1 MSVSIVATPII
12 GSISNVYR
20 NKDFDISFSVANTV
34 GTFDTSL
41 YFNNSEY
48 GPRNYVSDGHF
59 KSTTG
64 IPSLGSLGTLSVD
77 VLSSNPRFVTTVT
90 PQSYLG
96 TVGVCTDPSG
106 NVYFAH
112 ANGNKIYRIDPSGAI
127 TTFAGTGVAGDANG
141 DRLTTAE
148 FRGPAYVITD
158 GSGTFYV
165 TDQYRVRKIDSNGL
179 VSTIAG
185 SSLQGY
191 MDATGASAR
200 FWSPGGM
207 ALRPTGGLLVTD
219 NDYHTVRN
227 VTLPGGVVTTYAGR
241 PGSAGFADGQL
252 LPDTS
257 VVSVQ
262 GVQAWT
268 FNDTPGF
275 QTSDSGATWTSP
287 TFPVGVATPFAA
299 IVTPTEIAYAG
310 IYNSQLLTPVTFVSR
325 VNGSIRAPSSFPDDI
340 INIAQ
345 GLATDGSG
353 TYLVGGTRYGSTAYP
368 LVSQDNGSNWVTT
381 GALLSYCY
389 TVAYGNGFW
398 MAGGT
403 GPSGST
409 TFNLQRGSS
418 ATSLTATNTCPL
430 DDIYGIAYGGGRWV
444 AVGAGT
450 FTLAFSDNNGA
461 TWTGRTPNAAAG
473 SKIAYNNGVWIA
485 GFADV
490 TTPFYRSTD
499 GDTFTAISST
509 SGLGMAYGLYY
520 STLSGKWFASGPD
533 TIVTSTD
540 GTSWTPTTSFPSP
553 GAEVT
558 MFIDISASYTEYSSN
573 GARLFFPGGLLYDP
587 TGNLYV
593 ADQYNNRIRRVT
605 PGSSNMTT
613 FAGSGA
619 DTTSNGTLTTAGMAR
634 PIQLARDS
642 NGTIYVGSFERNTL
656 QTIVGNNVSLL
667 AGAPFAAGYV
677 DGAPAVSRFNGL
689 AGIAVFRDDLYI
701 GEVYN
706 SDVRKLTTLPDL
718 RPGLAPPGFRIIAT
732 SNYPILVNSRIDVS
746 WTSVGGVLPLFKFE
760 PFLNNTITANNS
772 GGTSSDTL
780 TYPASSSELLA
791 YLTGTGTTSVA
802 FRGPNGANIAYPSN
816 VSLTLSVYANSN
828 GAVVDDVST
837 SVTINPARV
846 IVTPCNTNLVFYRN
860 EPSSNPVFSLVTSPA
875 QIVYSASTLPTGLS
889 FARTASN
896 AFALTGTPNV
906 QTFASNYTILGQ
918 DTSGRTYTTQV
929 SMIVNPER
937 LIIDVSGSL
946 TPSGLSSNAPIE
958 PITFT
963 SRFPPY
969 NADRAVTYSWFPAPP
984 AGLQFRRKDRI
995 PVTVLQAQVFSLIDP
1010 SFELTL
1016 SGTITSDQIR
1026 SYASNNV
1033 TSTSIVLNGVRT
1045 NGGGLLSPAIP
1056 KTITFSFAET
1066 ILFDSSVPRLYVG
1079 QPVSDFYYSAKT
1091 YFPFISNSITSIEI
1105 IDGFIPDGL
1114 DASFTQSTQR
1124 FTFRGTPTTASTY
1137 SFTLQATNNTSNA
1150 TTVSLP
1156 ILLTTSNDR
1165 ITITPITDACYNF
1178 IQFRPLRIGK
1188 AGFYPSNISYT
1199 GKADSGGTVVFTGA
1213 NLPTGVSIVATDA
1226 SAGVYDLSGMPTTP
1240 AGSSIATLTASVALT
1255 GATATKTFAYSV
1267 SEEAFTF
1274 NDLSLAFSENVL
1286 TAPKVVSATTLS
1298 DQPVIRYASP
1308 TIPAELQIANTG
1320 RITGTMISSANGSFD
1335 VTAFTA
1341 YSSGSKTYS
1350 YTVTPDSVL
1359 LQPASYRT
1367 VTAPGC
1373 NVSIPINGYSASAT
1387 TVSNYQIS
1395 SGSYGLGIGST
1406 SGLLSGTLSTSLPTI
1421 TTFTLSGSAGDVTG
1435 TLVGTMITN
1444 NLPVN
1449 RAQMIGLDASALSIY
1464 SSDDNGVT
1472 FAKVGSTLSTTSA
1485 LTIGTNGSNIYLIP
1499 TSSNVVLKST
1509 DGAVYTQKP
1518 FTGNSP
1524 VMTAIAN
1531 KTGTSTWWIA
1541 GSIQTGTNTRAVY
1554 IYKSTDDGETWGTG
1568 TLVSPLTDRG
1578 GNIEPYTTSYQ
1589 AYINGGVALAYKDG
1603 VLLIG
1608 GDRILRSTDEGA
1620 SWSSVLGGFAQ
1631 EVAYFSLEH
1640 ETVWLATGSDLY
1652 RSRTS
1657 VPYTGATTTIKYSV
1671 DAGLTWTNTSAFNMF
1686 AYEIRYGLG
1695 QWMATGLDWV
1705 GPSEAVVARVRYS
1718 FDGVTWTILSAVPSV
1733 AYASAFTKA
1742 PPLPI
1747 TLGFDE
1753 TDWVLFRTP
1762 DDGAITRYVHP
1773 FSTPLTIGWASAAVS
1788 SSEPVVTGTSRF
1800 TSYVAQTIDPG
1811 ADVTTITFPLPN
1823 TGPLFTSPAQTTY
1836 IIWQYMPIPS
1846 ITFFA
1851 PGATAYFI
1859 SALPVGLSWDA
1870 PTRTISGAC
1879 VTLGTQS
1886 FTVYAQNSGL
1896 TALTITL
1903 IVEVPRIVK
1912 QQTGAGAYTS
1922 LVRQYTTVNAA
1933 QKARDTRAF
1942 PTQVSGIGE
1951 FASPYPPAVITPS
1964 NCPC

>member
-34 GTFDTSL
+34 GSFDTSL

-141 DRLTTAE
+141 DRLTTAQ
-148 FRGPAYVITD
+148 FRGPGFVITD

-165 TDQYRVRKIDSNGL
+165 SDQFRIRKIDSNGL

-185 SSLQGY
+185 SYASRGY
-191 MDATGASAR
+191 VDSSGASAQ
-200 FWSPGGM
+200 FWTPGGM
-207 ALRPTGGLLVTD
+207 ALSPNGSLMVTD

-227 VTLPGGVVTTYAGR
+227 VTLPDGVVTTYAGR
-241 PGSAGFADGQL
+241 PQAPAFADGTTSFAVAGSFIATSVSGDVL
-252 LPDTS
+252 TRSGSSWSIATSPGTVRLTATDTS
-257 VVSVQ
+257 GAVHLYAGLSNSTYGSPIVY
-262 GVQAWT
+262 
-268 FNDTPGF
+268 
-275 QTSDSGATWTSP
+275 QTSLTGSFAGASGLGNVARVNRIATSGSRLVAVGASKTGDRAVYTTTSISTWSDGSTGVLSNGFSVAHAGGTWLAVGLPGLANLGCNIARSTNGTTWTSILTNP
-287 TFPVGVATPFAA
+287 LSPNTVG
-299 IVTPTEIAYAG
+299 
-310 IYNSQLLTPVTFVSR
+310 
-325 VNGSIRAPSSFPDDI
+325 D
-340 INIAQ
+340 
-345 GLATDGSG
+345 
-353 TYLVGGTRYGSTAYP
+353 
-368 LVSQDNGSNWVTT
+368 
-381 GALLSYCY
+381 
-389 TVAYGNGFW
+389 VAYGNSKWVYTGDSVGSFDTAYSTDDGLTW
-398 MAGGT
+398 TGVANFPRIGGVLRT
-403 GPSGST
+403 GTKVAYGNSTWVIGGIGTVTAPSLRYSSDGISWTDCTVST
-409 TFNLQRGSS
+409 TFSNV
-418 ATSLTATNTCPL
+418 TA
-430 DDIYGIAYGGGRWV
+430 
-444 AVGAGT
+444 
-450 FTLAFSDNNGA
+450 
-461 TWTGRTPNAAAG
+461 
-473 SKIAYNNGVWIA
+473 
-485 GFADV
+485 
-490 TTPFYRSTD
+490 
-499 GDTFTAISST
+499 
-509 SGLGMAYGLYY
+509 LYY
-520 STLSGKWFASGPD
+520 SSN
-533 TIVTSTD
+533 TST
-540 GTSWTPTTSFPSP
+540 WY
-553 GAEVT
+553 AA
-558 MFIDISASYTEYSSN
+558 ASNVIAQSSN
-573 GARLFFPGGLLYDP
+573 GISWSLSSVPFEPTSIGEFASYIAPSTARLFYPGGLLYDP
-587 TGNLYV
+587 AGNLYI
-593 ADQYNNRIRRVT
+593 ADQYNNRIRRVMA
-605 PGSSNMTT
+605 GSSNVTT

-656 QTIVGNNVSLL
+656 QTIIGNNVSLL

-706 SDVRKLTTLPDL
+706 SDVRKLTTLPDV
-718 RPGLAPPGFRIIAT
+718 RPGLAPPGYRIIAT
-732 SNYPILVNSRIDVS
+732 SNYPILVKSRIDVS
-746 WTSVGGVLPLFKFE
+746 WTSVGGTLPLFKFE
-760 PFLNNTITANNS
+760 PFINNTLTANNS

-780 TYPASSSELLA
+780 TYPASSPELLA

-969 NADRAVTYSWFPAPP
+969 NNPDRAVTYSWFPAPP
-984 AGLQFRRKDRI
+984 AGLQFRRKDGI
-995 PVTVLQAQVFSLIDP
+995 PITGLSAQVGGEGGVDL

-1026 SYASNNV
+1026 SYALSNG

-1079 QPVSDFYYSAKT
+1079 QPVSNFYYSAKT

-1178 IQFRPLRIGK
+1178 IQFRPLRLGK

-1286 TAPKVVSATTLS
+1286 IAPKVVSATTLS

-1320 RITGTMISSANGSFD
+1320 RITGAIITSTNGSFD

-1472 FAKVGSTLSTTSA
+1472 FAKIGSTLSTTSA

-1846 ITFFA
+1846 ITFLA

-1870 PTRTISGAC
+1870 STRTISGAC

>member
-34 GTFDTSL
+34 GSFDTSL

-141 DRLTTAE
+141 DRLTTAQ
-148 FRGPAYVITD
+148 FRGPAFVITD

-165 TDQYRVRKIDSNGL
+165 SDQFRIRKIDSNGL

-185 SSLQGY
+185 TSNQAY
-191 MDATGASAR
+191 VDATGSSAR

-207 ALRPTGGLLVTD
+207 ALSPNGSLMVTD

-227 VTLPGGVVTTYAGR
+227 VTLPDGIVTTYAGIPAFAGYLDGSVSSVI
-241 PGSAGFADGQL
+241 PGSFIA
-252 LPDTS
+252 TS
-257 VVSVQ
+257 VSGDVLAQSGSSWSIATSPGTVRLTTTDASGSVRIYAGLSNSTYGSPIVYQ
-262 GVQAWT
+262 TGVTGPLMGAMGLETVTRVNRIAMNGPVFVAVGTSTTTDRALYTSSGLRSWSVLSTGVFSTGFSIAQAGGTWLAVGVPGT
-268 FNDTPGF
+268 GNSGCNIARSTNSFTWSSILTNSLSPNTVGDIAYGNSKWVYTGDSVGSFDTAYSTDDGL
-275 QTSDSGATWTSP
+275 TWT
-287 TFPVGVATPFAA
+287 GVA
-299 IVTPTEIAYAG
+299 
-310 IYNSQLLTPVTFVSR
+310 N
-325 VNGSIRAPSSFPDDI
+325 FPRI
-340 INIAQ
+340 
-345 GLATDGSG
+345 GGVLRTG
-353 TYLVGGTRYGSTAYP
+353 TK
-368 LVSQDNGSNWVTT
+368 
-381 GALLSYCY
+381 
-389 TVAYGNGFW
+389 VAYGNSTW
-398 MAGGT
+398 VIGGIGT
-403 GPSGST
+403 VTAPSLRYSSDGISWTDCTVST
-409 TFNLQRGSS
+409 TFSNV
-418 ATSLTATNTCPL
+418 TA
-430 DDIYGIAYGGGRWV
+430 
-444 AVGAGT
+444 
-450 FTLAFSDNNGA
+450 
-461 TWTGRTPNAAAG
+461 
-473 SKIAYNNGVWIA
+473 
-485 GFADV
+485 
-490 TTPFYRSTD
+490 
-499 GDTFTAISST
+499 
-509 SGLGMAYGLYY
+509 LYY
-520 STLSGKWFASGPD
+520 SSN
-533 TIVTSTD
+533 TST
-540 GTSWTPTTSFPSP
+540 WY
-553 GAEVT
+553 AA
-558 MFIDISASYTEYSSN
+558 ASNVVAQSSN
-573 GARLFFPGGLLYDP
+573 GISWSLSSVPFEPTSFGEPPAYLIPSTARLFFPGGLLYDP
-587 TGNLYV
+587 AGNLYV
-593 ADQYNNRIRRVT
+593 ADQYNNRIRRVAS
-605 PGSSNMTT
+605 GSTAITT

-689 AGIAVFRDDLYI
+689 AGIAVFRDELYI

-706 SDVRKLTTLPDL
+706 SDVRKLTSLPDI
-718 RPGLAPPGFRIIAT
+718 RPGLAPPGYRIIAT
-732 SNYPILVNSRIDVS
+732 SNYPILVKSRIDVS

-780 TYPASSSELLA
+780 TYPASSPELLA

-896 AFALTGTPNV
+896 AFALTGTPTV

-969 NADRAVTYSWFPAPP
+969 NNPDRAVTYSWFPAPP
-984 AGLQFRRKDRI
+984 AGLQFRRKDGI
-995 PVTVLQAQVFSLIDP
+995 PITGLSAQVGGVGGVDL

-1026 SYASNNV
+1026 SYASNNG

-1066 ILFDSSVPRLYVG
+1066 ILFDSNVPRLYVG

-1320 RITGTMISSANGSFD
+1320 RITGAIITSTNGSFD

>member
-34 GTFDTSL
+34 GSFDTSL

-141 DRLTTAE
+141 DRLTTAQ
-148 FRGPAYVITD
+148 FRGPAFVITD

-165 TDQYRVRKIDSNGL
+165 SDQFRIRKIDSNGL

-185 SSLQGY
+185 TSNQAY
-191 MDATGASAR
+191 VDATGSSAR

-207 ALRPTGGLLVTD
+207 ALSPNGSLMVTD

-227 VTLPGGVVTTYAGR
+227 VTLPDGIVTTYAGLA
-241 PGSAGFADGQL
+241 GNAGFADGPL
-252 LPDTS
+252 LPGS
-257 VVSVQ
+257 SNVSFQ
-262 GVQAWT
+262 GLQAW
-268 FNDTPGF
+268 P
-275 QTSDSGATWTSP
+275 SDANVNPARESSNGTTWSNTLFSSGLST
-287 TFPVGVATPFAA
+287 VRVALDASS
-299 IVTPTEIAYAG
+299 EIAYAG
-310 IYNSQLLTPVTFVSR
+310 QGGALVTFVSKAGGTR
-325 VNGSIRAPSSFPDDI
+325 RTPTIPGGLNGVW
-340 INIAQ
+340 
-345 GLATDGSG
+345 GMATDGSG
-353 TYLVGGTRYGSTAYP
+353 TFVLGGTAGAFSVKPTRS
-368 LVSQDNGSNWVTT
+368 VDNGSNWSTT
-381 GALLSYCY
+381 GTFISGIYS
-389 TVAYGNGFW
+389 VAYGGGRW
-398 MAGGT
+398 MVGGYD
-403 GPSGST
+403 PFAASNLMIST
-409 TFNLQRGSS
+409 DASS
-418 ATSLTATNTCPL
+418 WTRTSACPL
-430 DDIYGIAYGGGRWV
+430 ESINGLAYGGGRWV
-444 AVGAGT
+444 AVGDPYT
-450 FTLAFSDNNGA
+450 PFETYTLAFSDDNGA
-461 TWTGRTPNAAAG
+461 SWTGRTPTSASG
-473 SKIAYNNGVWIA
+473 RTIAYRDGVWLA
-485 GFADV
+485 AFDGAPDGLF
-490 TTPFYRSTD
+490 RSTD
-499 GDTFTAISST
+499 GDTFTAVSPGNNDGYPRSI
-509 SGLGMAYGLYY
+509 YY
-520 STLSGKWFASGPD
+520 SQPLAKWFVGQGGYILSSA
-533 TIVTSTD
+533 D
-540 GTSWTPTTSFPSP
+540 GTSWAVAQSSP
-553 GAEVT
+553 LT
-558 MFIDISASYTEYSSN
+558 NYDTLIDISYTIPQYSG

-587 TGNLYV
+587 AGNLYV
-593 ADQYNNRIRRVT
+593 ADQYNNRIRRVMA
-605 PGSSNMTT
+605 GSSNMTT

-656 QTIVGNNVSLL
+656 QTIIGNNVSLL

-706 SDVRKLTTLPDL
+706 SDVRKLTSLPDL
-718 RPGLAPPGFRIIAT
+718 RPGLAPPGYRIIAT
-732 SNYPILVNSRIDVS
+732 SNYPILVKSRIDVS

-780 TYPASSSELLA
+780 TYPASSPELLA

-969 NADRAVTYSWFPAPP
+969 NNPDRAVTYSWFPAPP
-984 AGLQFRRKDRI
+984 AGLQFRRKDGI
-995 PVTVLQAQVFSLIDP
+995 PITGLSAPVGGEGGVDL

-1026 SYASNNV
+1026 SYASNNG

-1178 IQFRPLRIGK
+1178 IQFRPLRLGK

-1320 RITGTMISSANGSFD
+1320 RITGAIITSANGSFD